1 MTSDR
6 TEPANILV
14 VDDNRDLANIL
25 VEYLSELGHEAVAA
39 YGGREGL
46 SRFKEGDFHMVI
58 TDLKMPDMDG
68 MELLN
73 AIKALE
79 NRAIVLVIT
88 AYGTIDAAVKAIES
102 GAYDFIS
109 KPFDLKALEV
119 IVNRALER
127 HSIGKQLI
135 AFRRLMWVTLICAPV
150 LLIVGIIVAYF
161 VFK

>member
-1 MTSDR
+1 MA
-6 TEPANILV
+6 TEKTESAHILV
-14 VDDNRDLANIL
+14 VDDNEDLANVL
-25 VEYLSELGHEAVAA
+25 VAYLSELGHQAVAA

-68 MELLN
+68 MALLK
-73 AIKALE
+73 AIKSLDS
-79 NRAIVLVIT
+79 RAIVLVIT

-127 HSIGKQLI
+127 LSIGKQLI
-135 AFRRLMWVTLICAPV
+135 ASQRLMWVTLFCAPV
-150 LLIVGIIVAYF
+150 LLIVGIMLAYF
-161 VFK
+161 VFR